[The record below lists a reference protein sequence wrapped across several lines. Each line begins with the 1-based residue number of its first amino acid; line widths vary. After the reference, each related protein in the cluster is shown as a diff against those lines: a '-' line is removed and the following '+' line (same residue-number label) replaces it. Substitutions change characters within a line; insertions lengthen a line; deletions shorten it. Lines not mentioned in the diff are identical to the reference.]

1 MADRID
7 TMTRVTMINMSESA
21 EFHYRIA
28 PACGGFRPGAHPGT
42 NLGAG
47 QEFAAHAR
55 LFDLPDPRRID
66 LRASLRNAR
75 REPLV
80 RTFKQRAAVPVH
92 AVIDVS
98 ASMGFGAQRAKLDVI
113 ADFVESLGHS
123 AYRVG
128 DAVGLVA
135 FDSEVRDDLYLPA
148 QHSRGVG
155 SAMAELLREFV
166 QRAAGA
172 DSSLAAAS
180 AGDADC
186 GAVLQRSI
194 ERLAGKSG
202 LVFLVSDF
210 HWAQQ
215 NGEPSLHADA
225 PKNSQHNV
233 SVDTDADVTLPS
245 LACGQQGLLAALDM
259 LAHAQVVPIV
269 VWDPAEM
276 TPPQEDVWLT
286 IVDAESGVLRTLW
299 VGAKVRAQW
308 QQRVSERR
316 ATLDALF
323 AKAGLR
329 PFYLHGAFDP
339 EALTRH
345 FLEGLE

>member
-1 MADRID
+1 MSDRI
-7 TMTRVTMINMSESA
+7 VMSDSA

-28 PACGGFRPGAHPGT
+28 LACSGFRPGAHQGT
-42 NLGAG
+42 NQGAG

-80 RTFKQRAAVPVH
+80 RTFNQRSAVPVH

-113 ADFVESLGHS
+113 ADFVESLGYS

-148 QHSRGVG
+148 RHSRGVG

-172 DSSLAAAS
+172 DADADSSAAAAS
-180 AGDADC
+180 ANDANADADC
-186 GAVLQRSI
+186 GAALQRSV

-215 NGEPSLHADA
+215 DGGAPLPADA
-225 PKNSQHNV
+225 PKKSQRNV
-233 SVDTDADVTLPS
+233 DMEMNADVTLPS
-245 LACGQQGLLAALDM
+245 LARGQQGLLAALDM

-276 TPPQEDVWLT
+276 TPPQEDVLLT
-286 IVDAESGVLRTLW
+286 IVDAESGMRRTLW

-316 ATLDALF
+316 ATLDTLF

-329 PFYLHGAFDP
+329 PFYLHAAFDP